1 MAQRPIFIPSISGP
15 VLVTVIPVEFV
26 WHPGMSKSQKQ
37 KSIRSLHEVAAKTI
51 GIRRILE
58 ISSKSEDEIGVR
70 LSAFNLR
77 VQLTNV
83 VSASVEALFQGS
95 KVFSNCGPFTDI
107 YLKDSRE
114 AKKDE
119 RLRASGQLIGFRCDN
134 RDWPLYPQTV
144 FYDWLYLSALRQN
157 SALPSDQIC
166 VVKTRQRTP
175 IGLKQTERSHRHE
188 YDAPFQ
194 QHLPLE
200 MIVRRIKTAP
210 PGPERRSSCGLRVS
224 GKTLRVKT
232 ALHRKVRVLR
242 ALCKGPRKRLD
253 SLWISA
259 G

>member
-95 KVFSNCGPFTDI
+95 KVFSNGGPFTDI

-157 SALPSDQIC
+157 SALAAK
-166 VVKTRQRTP
+166 V
-175 IGLKQTERSHRHE
+175 LE
-188 YDAPFQ
+188 YDGFSDIEFNPQKSINCQAASAALYKALVGRGLFDVAMSSPEEF
-194 QHLPLE
+194 
-200 MIVRRIKTAP
+200 IRIHANHKKNAVP
-210 PGPERRSSCGLRVS
+210 VQGELF
-224 GKTLRVKT
+224 
-232 ALHRKVRVLR
+232 
-242 ALCKGPRKRLD
+242 
-253 SLWISA
+253 
-259 G
+259 